1 MANPQRGEVVLE
13 AGGTRY
19 TLCLTLGALAEIE
32 ALTGAG
38 DMAGI
43 GPRLASLSAGGMLD
57 LLSILLRAGGN
68 VVDARTL
75 AITPAEA
82 AHAIA
87 KTFESAAQ

>member
-13 AGGTRY
+13 TGGTRY

-82 AHAIA
+82 ARAIA
-87 KTFESAAQ
+87 KAFESAAQ